1 MAIKILVVHGPNL
14 NMLGIREPHIY
25 GTMTLA
31 EIDQR
36 LQTLAR
42 ELGEVELECFQSNQ
56 EGAIVD
62 LIQQRHGSGLAGCI
76 LNPAGLTTTSVS
88 LHDAIKAVDYP
99 VVEVHLSNQYAR
111 EEWRRHSIVAAAA
124 RGTIQGLGW
133 RGYEAALR
141 VLVGMAQDS

>member
-1 MAIKILVVHGPNL
+1 MKILVVHGPNL

-31 EIDQR
+31 EVDQR
-36 LQTLAR
+36 LQVLAG
-42 ELGEVELECFQSNQ
+42 ELGQVELECFQSNQ

-62 LIQQRHGSGLAGCI
+62 LIQQRHGTGLAGCI

-99 VVEVHLSNQYAR
+99 VIEVHLSNQYAR
-111 EEWRRHSIVAAAA
+111 EEWRRHSIIAPAA

-141 VLVGMAQDS
+141 VLVAMARET